1 VIQRAP
7 NRSIFDEMKNI
18 PTNLLLILITTSTIN
33 CTTPNAPRSL
43 GIPKQ
48 EMSILQQIPAGQALR
63 SQSRLY
69 QPPRPIEEKEF
80 NTKKLHLLID
90 SMYSIMQRK
99 AGVGLAAN
107 QIGKSLQLFMIEAKP
122 DNPRYKVLG
131 PVPKQIFINPVI
143 IKASSTKKNFWHAC
157 LSAVGEKRGNVATY
171 EWLEY
176 RCRDEKGQIQTGR
189 LEGFAAVIFQH
200 EFKHL
205 MNGTYLDVAK
215 DFLSKA
221 DLDDQISKGKVP
233 YFELTDDSLPLLIGG
248 YEIGETLNEYH
259 TRIKKTFNDLK

>member
-1 VIQRAP
+1 MKRI
-7 NRSIFDEMKNI
+7 SIKW
-18 PTNLLLILITTSTIN
+18 LILTIAVGATN
-33 CTTPNAPRSL
+33 CAVMDSPRSL

-48 EMSILQQIPAGQALR
+48 EMSILQQIPAGQASR
-63 SQSRLY
+63 SQSPLY

-107 QIGKSLQLFMIEAKP
+107 QIGKSVQLFMIEAKP

-143 IKASSTKKNFWHAC
+143 TKASGTKKNFWHAC

-176 RCRDEKGQIQTGR
+176 RCRDEKGQLQTGR

-221 DLDDQISKGKVP
+221 DLDDQIGKGKVP

-259 TRIKKTFNDLK
+259 ARTKNSRKE